1 MKTFVFL
8 AFVWSVQAAAA
19 RGGVAKNESLVSI
32 GAEVETDQGSSV
44 EIADIEEEFGEEPEV
59 WMTGSGQVN
68 MTEDGEDAD
77 GSAMTKLVIK
87 TRPLD
92 NDLSRFLMRFKVDR
106 PNNVTFP
113 WKMNVEVRAKRSP
126 GLIDDLFLQ
135 GNQAVFLIIFLQNLE
150 YFFTV

>member
-1 MKTFVFL
+1 MKLFVFL
-8 AFVWSVQAAAA
+8 AIVWSVQAAAA
-19 RGGVAKNESLVSI
+19 RDGVAKNEGLVSI

-59 WMTGSGQVN
+59 WMTGSSEVN

-106 PNNVTFP
+106 PSNVTFP

-126 GLIDDLFLQ
+126 GLIDDLFSQ
-135 GNQAVFLIIFLQNLE
+135 GNQAVFNNFSCTILNV
-150 YFFTV
+150 YFIV